1 MLLFVLS
8 LFLIFYNCSCCF
20 TNIDESCQQVTYRF
34 ETNSLDTGSKKWK
47 CANNKIVIA
56 GITDHGQ
63 YLITSNF
70 HDFGC
75 MDAYGM
81 KCFEKYLKRCI
92 SSTTPHVVDICYIRN
107 NNYKSDIYQLISS
120 VNQKPPKSM
129 LEFESML
136 DKLNATGEI
145 TEVIDNKMF
154 ELHYPLQQQI
164 VLDYYKYVLHAD
176 ANVLSCLMGEL
187 YDFFANSTNFS
198 FRITGRLKTPY
209 SFWSKLVKRQK
220 NVDDLFSFTVLVKT
234 IDECYEIF
242 NILQKNYVFKK
253 MVDYI
258 KNPTSNGYESIH
270 ATLFGLY
277 ANQCIEIQI
286 KTEDMY
292 LFQMQTHAQYK
303 HEKYGDRIY

>member
-1 MLLFVLS
+1 
-8 LFLIFYNCSCCF
+8 
-20 TNIDESCQQVTYRF
+20 
-34 ETNSLDTGSKKWK
+34 TGSKKWK
-47 CANNKIVIA
+47 CANNKIVIE

-81 KCFEKYLKRCI
+81 KCFEKYLKRCV

-107 NNYKSDIYQLISS
+107 NNYKSDIYQLILS

-154 ELHYPLQQQI
+154 ELHYPLQQQL

-187 YDFFANSTNFS
+187 
-198 FRITGRLKTPY
+198 
-209 SFWSKLVKRQK
+209 
-220 NVDDLFSFTVLVKT
+220 
-234 IDECYEIF
+234 
-242 NILQKNYVFKK
+242 
-253 MVDYI
+253 
-258 KNPTSNGYESIH
+258 
-270 ATLFGLY
+270 
-277 ANQCIEIQI
+277 
-286 KTEDMY
+286 
-292 LFQMQTHAQYK
+292 
-303 HEKYGDRIY
+303 

>member
-1 MLLFVLS
+1 
-8 LFLIFYNCSCCF
+8 
-20 TNIDESCQQVTYRF
+20 
-34 ETNSLDTGSKKWK
+34 
-47 CANNKIVIA
+47 
-56 GITDHGQ
+56 
-63 YLITSNF
+63 
-70 HDFGC
+70 

-81 KCFEKYLKRCI
+81 KCFEKYLKRCV

-154 ELHYPLQQQI
+154 ELHYPLQQQL

-187 YDFFANSTNFS
+187 
-198 FRITGRLKTPY
+198 LKTPY

-253 MVDYI
+253 MVDYV